1 MNRIIRYFNQNRK
14 KVYISL
20 IIIVFLFGLL
30 QLLNVMAKNKKEE
43 EKDTSGINEIM
54 QNNKS
59 IVSNKS
65 AVSGTSISEKKLKK
79 DTDVIDNFFK
89 YCNEGNIE
97 NAYNLLTDECK
108 EEMYPTIDE
117 FKRIYYN
124 DLFSEGKRTY
134 TIENWFGDTYQVR
147 MTGDILSTGKIDGNQ
162 TKQDYVTIVEKDGDY
177 KININNYVGRTKP
190 QDKTTSYKNVDIT
203 IDEINTY
210 MDYEAY
216 TISVQNNT
224 QNSLLLDTGEST
236 KSVYLLDKNNAK
248 SYFYSNEI
256 LKNKLIIQSKYTN
269 KLKIKFA
276 SPYSSTKS
284 LKSMVFSKFVL
295 NYEEYQNTED
305 KSNYEGILSFPVK
318 L

>member
-1 MNRIIRYFNQNRK
+1 MNKIIRYFNQNRK

-117 FKRIYYN
+117 FKRIYYS
-124 DLFSEGKRTY
+124 DLFNEGKRTY

-210 MDYEAY
+210 MDYE
-216 TISVQNNT
+216 TFFIFFLIFGIS
-224 QNSLLLDTGEST
+224 
-236 KSVYLLDKNNAK
+236 
-248 SYFYSNEI
+248 
-256 LKNKLIIQSKYTN
+256 
-269 KLKIKFA
+269 
-276 SPYSSTKS
+276 
-284 LKSMVFSKFVL
+284 FSKSSMFHLPL
-295 NYEEYQNTED
+295 N
-305 KSNYEGILSFPVK
+305 L
-318 L
+318 

>member
-14 KVYISL
+14 KVFVII
-20 IIIVFLFGLL
+20 IIIVFLFGIL
-30 QLLNVMAKNKKEE
+30 QLLNYFAKNEKEVT
-43 EKDTSGINEIM
+43 KDTSSINSVT

-65 AVSGTSISEKKLKK
+65 AVSGASISEKKLKK

-162 TKQDYVTIVEKDGDY
+162 TKQDNVTIVEKDGDY

-210 MDYEAY
+210 MDYETY
-216 TISVQNNT
+216 TISVKNNT
-224 QNSLLLDTGEST
+224 ENSILLDTGEST

-305 KSNYEGILSFPVK
+305 KSNYEGILSFSVK

>member
-1 MNRIIRYFNQNRK
+1 MNKIIRYFNQNRK

-65 AVSGTSISEKKLKK
+65 AVSRTSISEKKLKK

-117 FKRIYYN
+117 FKRIYYS
-124 DLFSEGKRTY
+124 DLFNEGKRTY

-177 KININNYVGRTKP
+177 KININKYVGRTKP

-210 MDYEAY
+210 MDYETY
-216 TISVQNNT
+216 TISVKNNT
-224 QNSLLLDTGEST
+224 ENSILLDTGEST

>member
-1 MNRIIRYFNQNRK
+1 
-14 KVYISL
+14 
-20 IIIVFLFGLL
+20 
-30 QLLNVMAKNKKEE
+30 
-43 EKDTSGINEIM
+43 
-54 QNNKS
+54 
-59 IVSNKS
+59 
-65 AVSGTSISEKKLKK
+65 
-79 DTDVIDNFFK
+79 
-89 YCNEGNIE
+89 
-97 NAYNLLTDECK
+97 
-108 EEMYPTIDE
+108 
-117 FKRIYYN
+117 
-124 DLFSEGKRTY
+124 
-134 TIENWFGDTYQVR
+134 

-210 MDYEAY
+210 MDYETY
-216 TISVQNNT
+216 TISVKNNT
-224 QNSLLLDTGEST
+224 ENSILLDTGEST

>member
-1 MNRIIRYFNQNRK
+1 
-14 KVYISL
+14 
-20 IIIVFLFGLL
+20 
-30 QLLNVMAKNKKEE
+30 
-43 EKDTSGINEIM
+43 M

-65 AVSGTSISEKKLKK
+65 AVSGASISEKKLKK

-210 MDYEAY
+210 MDYETY
-216 TISVQNNT
+216 TISVKNNT
-224 QNSLLLDTGEST
+224 ENSILLDTGEST

>member
-124 DLFSEGKRTY
+124 DLFNEGKRTY

-190 QDKTTSYKNVDIT
+190 QDKTTSYKNVVIT
-203 IDEINTY
+203 IDEIQEHTDEGCKPKDVKDFDGDENTVTHEHFDLEY
-210 MDYEAY
+210 Y
-216 TISVQNNT
+216 VQ
-224 QNSLLLDTGEST
+224 
-236 KSVYLLDKNNAK
+236 
-248 SYFYSNEI
+248 EI
-256 LKNKLIIQSKYTN
+256 
-269 KLKIKFA
+269 
-276 SPYSSTKS
+276 
-284 LKSMVFSKFVL
+284 L
-295 NYEEYQNTED
+295 NYENDQGEEQIKEVFTANEVRE
-305 KSNYEGILSFPVK
+305 KLLRELKEKGNQLSQDQIIQGVK
-318 L
+318 EEMNLDAENLEREHKR